1 MSAKNELAARIVG
14 LRRTDGQPFDPPCEL
29 GFHCPVCKYDLA
41 SDGEYDERLDWS
53 EYNGFLWC
61 SVCDEDYP
69 SVLCMPDIHRAIKI
83 YLVCVKEALDL
94 KKAKSISWIERI
106 GGVFSNG

>member
-14 LRRTDGQPFDPPCEL
+14 LRRIDGQPFDPPCEL

-41 SDGEYDERLDWS
+41 SDGEYDERLEWS

-69 SVLCMPDIHRAIKI
+69 SVLCMPEIHRAIKI
-83 YLVCVKEALDL
+83 YLMCVKEAVDL
-94 KKAKSISWIERI
+94 KKAKTWIERI
-106 GGVFSNG
+106 GGVFSNA

>member
-1 MSAKNELAARIVG
+1 MSTNELAAKIVG

-41 SDGEYDERLDWS
+41 TDGEYDERLEWS

-69 SVLCMPDIHRAIKI
+69 SALCMPDIHRAVKI
-83 YLVCVKEALDL
+83 YLMCVKEGCRPQESQIKILDRANWWRL
-94 KKAKSISWIERI
+94 L
-106 GGVFSNG
+106 

>member
-1 MSAKNELAARIVG
+1 MSAKNDLAAKIVG
-14 LRRTDGQPFDPPCEL
+14 LRRTDGPPFDQPCEL

-41 SDGEYDERLDWS
+41 SDGEYDERLHWS

-69 SVLCMPDIHRAIKI
+69 SALCMPNIDRAIKL
-83 YLVCVKEALDL
+83 YLMAVRDAVDRQ
-94 KKAKSISWIERI
+94 KAKSTSWLERI
-106 GGVFSNG
+106 SDVFSKE